1 MRTINKVII
10 HCAGTKTNQNF
21 DVSNIDQWHRDRGW
35 SEIGYH
41 YYIKLDGTIQ
51 QGRDLKR
58 VGAHCAGYNSSS
70 VGVCLEGGKNPDG
83 SKWDMCTRRQEYS
96 VEKLLKKLGKQF
108 PEITLH
114 GHYEFSKTKSC
125 PNFDINKFYF
135 R

>member
-1 MRTINKVII
+1 MRKIDKVII
-10 HCAGTKTNQNF
+10 HCADTKTNQNF
-21 DVSNIDQWHRDRGW
+21 DVSDIDRWHKNKGW
-35 SEIGYH
+35 TEIGYH

-51 QGRDLKR
+51 TGRKLKR
-58 VGAHCAGYNSSS
+58 VGAHCAGHNSSS

-83 SKWDMCTRRQEYS
+83 TKWDMCTSKQEYA
-96 VEKLLKKLGKQF
+96 VEKLLLTLGKDY
-108 PEITLH
+108 PNITLH